1 MHYDSYEFS
10 EKKVQNFFES
20 KIWEDENAYM
30 QRKPLMVFGARAMSG
45 PYRAEI
51 INNLIWYENGNTSKG
66 NSYSFSSKE
75 EAKSFWETFVKVP
88 IIFENTPHKYFM
100 DIGKTV
106 KFEYNNVFRYGVV
119 TNLQYSPFKTKEIL
133 YEVSFY
139 VPGGFA
145 LIENRATISRKRKEL
160 NFLD

>member
-20 KIWEDENAYM
+20 KIWKNENEYM
-30 QRKPLMVFGARAMSG
+30 LRRPSMIFGARAMSG

-51 INNLIWYENGNTSKG
+51 IDNIIWYENGNTSKG

-75 EAKSFWETFVKVP
+75 KAKKFWETFVKVS
-88 IIFENTPHKYFM
+88 IIFENTPDFYLL
-100 DIGKTV
+100 DIGKAV
-106 KFEYNNVFRYGVV
+106 KFEYANRPHYGMVI
-119 TNLQYSPFKTKEIL
+119 NLQYSSLEEKEIL

-139 VPGGFA
+139 MPGGFN
-145 LIENRATISRKRKEL
+145 LIDNRSSVIRKKKDL
-160 NFLD
+160 IFLD